1 MFGLYGLALYVAIA
15 LIGLAV
21 SVLLAL
27 FAVMVGLITHP
38 LRTLA
43 LILGK
48 VAAIA
53 AGLALM
59 LALLA
64 WFAYDHTKPDFLPV
78 FAGSIAVIVGG
89 VIIYGLCEWFLERPT
104 RAERRATQEVYA
116 SAPTSTHIQVPAQPS
131 TLHRD
136 VVNGLIDP
144 TPWPI
149 RWWCEDGGRL
159 WTAYVAQHEGEDP
172 CGIYYSP
179 GDIVVRE
186 HRDEQTGVRLCG
198 GSYVRHEQGRDPR

>member
-21 SVLLAL
+21 SALLAL
-27 FAVMVGLITHP
+27 FAVVVGLITHP

-53 AGLALM
+53 AGLALV
-59 LALLA
+59 LALLT

-89 VIIYGLCEWFLERPT
+89 VIIYGFCEWFLERPT
-104 RAERRATQEVYA
+104 RAERRAMQEYEAQSMYYA
-116 SAPTSTHIQVPAQPS
+116 PHPVEPSQVPADGHAQIQH
-131 TLHRD
+131 TRD
-136 VVNGLIDP
+136 GVEMTVQVPREL
-144 TPWPI
+144 
-149 RWWCEDGGRL
+149 
-159 WTAYVAQHEGEDP
+159 AQALAKAQNAND
-172 CGIYYSP
+172 
-179 GDIVVRE
+179 
-186 HRDEQTGVRLCG
+186 TK
-198 GSYVRHEQGRDPR
+198 